1 MAANIHRPVSNR
13 GQWRDSFVVIA
24 YSGPVDPTTAVFS
37 IEIRRVD
44 GGCCTGGGWDYGRG
58 SWGSAYDR
66 QPDLSA
72 STDDGTGRFATAFVG
87 GNLACTWLFP
97 TGDMRRLTRGSYEA
111 SLYATIADERGE
123 IERLSFVVN

>member
-13 GQWRDSFVVIA
+13 GQWRDSFIVIA
-24 YSGPVDPTTAVFS
+24 YNGPVDPTSAVFS

-44 GGCCTGGGWDYGRG
+44 GGCCTGGSWDYGRSRSG
-58 SWGSAYDR
+58 SHDR
-66 QPDLSA
+66 PADLSA
-72 STDDGTGRFATAFVG
+72 STDDETGRFATSFVN

-97 TGDMRRLTRGSYEA
+97 TGDMRRLGRGSYEA

-123 IERLSFVVN
+123 IERLSFVVS

>member
-1 MAANIHRPVSNR
+1 MAENIHRPVSNR

-24 YSGPVDPTTAVFS
+24 YNGPVDPASAVFS

-44 GGCCTGGGWDYGRG
+44 GECCAGGGWDYGRG
-58 SWGSAYDR
+58 SRGLNH
-66 QPDLSA
+66 PVDLSA
-72 STDDGTGRFATAFVG
+72 STDDETGRFATSFVS

-97 TGDMRRLTRGSYEA
+97 TSDMRRLAHGSYEA

-123 IERLSFVVN
+123 IERLSFVVR